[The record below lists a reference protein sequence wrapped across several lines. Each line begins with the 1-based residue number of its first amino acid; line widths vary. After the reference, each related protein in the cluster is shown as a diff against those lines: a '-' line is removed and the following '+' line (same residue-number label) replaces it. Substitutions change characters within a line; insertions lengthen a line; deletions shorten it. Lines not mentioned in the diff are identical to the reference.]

1 MVQLQKSTLFGEH
14 DRYQLICLLGQGGYS
29 EVWLAEDKQAG
40 LTIVIKVYAPGK
52 GLDDDGVKVFS
63 KEFSMVFNLNHPNLL
78 RPTHYDVFERMPYL
92 IMPYCEHGSSS
103 KLAGRIDEHTAWKF
117 LHEVA
122 SGLAYLHAQEQ
133 PVIHQDIK
141 PDNILIDS
149 NDSFLITD
157 FGISSKARSTLRQ
170 SMQSGTSGAGTM
182 AYMAPE
188 RFSKDNLPIKASDV
202 WALGASLFEL
212 MTGEPPFGEH
222 GGLLLKGGAEIPNI
236 PSEEWS
242 PKLKEMVYRCLQ
254 KEAWDR
260 PTAQTISEEAKRHI
274 HGKSTTHHVSRKFPV
289 VWTLF
294 LAVALITG
302 LCAGFFAGRRQAN
315 PHPKLYDGITY
326 IEQGDSLFNE
336 NNLTTW
342 RETLVRYQEARAL
355 TDQYSLQL
363 PNMDHRIRQLQLKMD
378 DVINSSI
385 ETAKKAFAVRSE
397 MALAALKD
405 ALELDPDHTEAKA
418 LYEQYIKFFSN
429 SKN

>member
-1 MVQLQKSTLFGEH
+1 MDVSLFGEH
-14 DRYQLICLLGQGGYS
+14 DRYQLIQLLGQGGYS

-40 LTIVIKVYAPGK
+40 LTIVLKAYAPGK
-52 GLDDDGVKVFS
+52 GLDEDGVKVFS

-103 KLAGRIDEHTAWKF
+103 KLVGKIDEKTAWKF

-141 PDNILIDS
+141 PDNVLINS

-157 FGISSKARSTLRQ
+157 FGISAKARSTLRQ
-170 SMQSGTSGAGTM
+170 SLQTGASGAGTM

-212 MTGEPPFGEH
+212 ITGEPPFGEH
-222 GGLLLKGGAEIPNI
+222 GGLLLKGGAEIPQI
-236 PSEEWS
+236 SEEWS
-242 PKLKEMVYRCLQ
+242 PKLKKIVYQCLQ
-254 KEAWDR
+254 KEPWDR
-260 PTAQTISEEAKRHI
+260 PTAQTISEMAKRHI
-274 HGKSTTHHVSRKFPV
+274 HGTITTNHSMKKFPLI
-289 VWTLF
+289 WTS
-294 LAVALITG
+294 ALVLTLIAG
-302 LCAGFFAGRRQAN
+302 LCAGFIAGRHHVKPN
-315 PHPKLYDGITY
+315 PKLYDCISY

-342 RETLVRYQEARAL
+342 RETLMKYQEAKEL
-355 TDQYSLQL
+355 TEQYSLHL
-363 PNMDHRIRQLQLKMD
+363 PNMEYRIKQLQKKMD
-378 DVINSSI
+378 DVVNISI
-385 ETAKKAFAVRSE
+385 ENAKKAFAVRSE
-397 MALAALKD
+397 MALSALKD
-405 ALELDPDHTEAKA
+405 VLELDPDHKEAKA
-418 LYEQYIKFFSN
+418 LYEQYIKVFPN
-429 SKN
+429 RD

>member
-1 MVQLQKSTLFGEH
+1 MIQLQENAFFGEH
-14 DRYQLICLLGQGGYS
+14 NRYQLIRLLGQGGYS

-40 LTIVIKVYAPGK
+40 LNIVLKVYAPGK
-52 GLDDDGVKVFS
+52 GLDEDGVKVFS

-103 KLAGRIDEHTAWKF
+103 KLVGKIDERTAWRF
-117 LHEVA
+117 LYEIA

-149 NDSFLITD
+149 KDSFLITD

-170 SMQSGTSGAGTM
+170 SMQSGSSGAGTM

-212 MTGEPPFGEH
+212 TTGEPPFGEH
-222 GGLLLKGGAEIPNI
+222 GGLLLRGGAEIPNI
-236 PSEEWS
+236 PTEEWS
-242 PKLKEMVYRCLQ
+242 PKLKEMVHRCLQ
-254 KEAWDR
+254 RDPWDR
-260 PTAQTISEEAKRHI
+260 PTAQTICEEAKRHF
-274 HGKSTTHHVSRKFPV
+274 HGRSITNPNGKKKHLL
-289 VWTLF
+289 WTLA
-294 LAVALITG
+294 LAVALIAG
-302 LCAGFFAGRRQAN
+302 LSAGFFAGRGQAK
-315 PHPKLYDGITY
+315 PHPKLHDGITY

-336 NNLTTW
+336 YNLATW
-342 RETLVRYQEARAL
+342 RETLVRYQDAQAL

-363 PNMDHRIRQLQLKMD
+363 PNMEHRIRQLQAKMD
-378 DVINSSI
+378 EVINTSI
-385 ETAKKAFAVRSE
+385 ETAKKAYAVRSE

-405 ALELDPDHTEAKA
+405 ALELDPDHAEAKA
-418 LYEQYIKFFSN
+418 LYEQYVKTFPN
-429 SKN
+429 RE